1 MFGLGTPELVV
12 ILAIAF
18 LLFGGKK
25 LPEIGSGLGKAISS
39 FKKGL
44 GEVEDTAGLGEMTK
58 KLPGVREVAAVQEK
72 IDKAKNIGKGD
83 QYCQVGADSVSAR
96 YQRANMS
103 APGMNKGEH
112 TGSPLHPTPNG
123 GCLLVN
129 SNTASQPCLAPHPR
143 FQPLLLGPCLH
154 LSAKPPVNNPDSV
167 TALSFLSGHR
177 HNNPGSIQRD
187 PVSGSHRLLPR

>member
-58 KLPGVREVAAVQEK
+58 NLPGVREVAAVQEK
-72 IDKAKNIGKGD
+72 IDKAKDVGKMI
-83 QYCQVGADSVSAR
+83 V
-96 YQRANMS
+96 
-103 APGMNKGEH
+103 K
-112 TGSPLHPTPNG
+112 
-123 GCLLVN
+123 
-129 SNTASQPCLAPHPR
+129 
-143 FQPLLLGPCLH
+143 
-154 LSAKPPVNNPDSV
+154 
-167 TALSFLSGHR
+167 
-177 HNNPGSIQRD
+177 
-187 PVSGSHRLLPR
+187 